1 MTLPQLSSPDA
12 LVPWS
17 RSLIRALEGG
27 ALGTGSRTVIVN
39 PPGEGG
45 GGNTATVNEK
55 RPEDF
60 GGNGTAT
67 GTIDATDAVQAA
79 FTAAGDG
86 GRVRLDGRYLV
97 TRSIKHVGGI
107 TIVGNGEII
116 VGDNVPP
123 AALNL
128 EVTPLAEL
136 AVAAVDNAA
145 VAIFSGSQ
153 NTTSDCARITLAAPS
168 TVLKVGQ
175 VAKLMSIDQQAGLEP
190 GKGRGEFV
198 HIQAVEGNG
207 TIAVTTARL
216 ANVYQTGI
224 KLVILDASK
233 VIDVADIRMST
244 TSFDTAVQQDW
255 AFAYL
260 RIFGAV
266 APSVRN
272 VRLRDGTDIGVQF
285 QACIGHQSSGVQVR
299 RMRNAIDTVSAGYGI
314 QDGGCAYGSHDGN
327 YFEDCRHAYTTVG
340 HTTATNPA
348 AAIGRNVGTVVS
360 NCVAFACSAGA
371 FDTHSDADGIL
382 FVGCTADAGYQGR
395 TSSYSGFQ
403 LRGQRCK
410 AVGCRVRGHKFGY
423 VAFKQIDGEETGHVF
438 EDCDYDGPG
447 TPFRQFGNS
456 TPPIFGSLI
465 NFRYRTTNPIGIRM
479 QGTLRV
485 FGGVFDYRG
494 SDNAGHTFELDE
506 DPDSCDLIA
515 EGFTARFADGI
526 GTNCR
531 VVAFQGDGVHKVRL
545 RGEVQ
550 VNPLTWQ
557 AVISTSGVAKAIDVQ
572 FEIDAD
578 KAPSNPI
585 GHFNLSAGSTIA
597 GVLTIRRGRTS
608 TSARIV
614 RNSQT
619 VDFTLDPL
627 GQFAPVLVFD
637 VGVTG
642 AGVNITDALAGLFV
656 GQLAMITNRAASS
669 NSLTV
674 DNNPG
679 GLLAIG
685 AARTLAAGES
695 ALLMWQGAAWVSPQ

>member
-1 MTLPQLSSPDA
+1 MGLPQLSSPDA
-12 LVPWS
+12 VVPWS

-27 ALGTGSRTVIVN
+27 ALAGGNRTVVVSPPSGGGTG
-39 PPGEGG
+39 
-45 GGNTATVNEK
+45 TANDDAK
-55 RPEDF
+55 RPESF
-60 GGNGTAT
+60 GADPT
-67 GTIDATDAVQAA
+67 GQADATAAVQAA
-79 FTAAGDG
+79 FDAAGDG
-86 GRVRLDGRYLV
+86 GRVRLDGSYLV
-97 TRSIKHVGGI
+97 TASILHRGGI
-107 TIVGNGEII
+107 TVDGDGEII
-116 VGDNVPP
+116 VGANAAP
-123 AALNL
+123 AALNI
-128 EVTPLAEL
+128 EVLPLAEL
-136 AVAAVDNAA
+136 AVLAVDNAA

-153 NTTSDCARITLAAPS
+153 NTTSDCARITLALPS
-168 TVLKVGQ
+168 TVLKPGA
-175 VAKLMSIDQQAGLEP
+175 VAKLMSADQQAGLEP

-198 HIQAVEGNG
+198 RIQAVEGNG

-224 KLVILDASK
+224 KLVILDPAAA
-233 VIDVADIRMST
+233 VDVSGIRLRSL
-244 TSFDTAVQQDW
+244 SFDTAVAQDHAY
-255 AFAYL
+255 AFI

-266 APSVRN
+266 GPSVRN
-272 VRLRDGTDIGVQF
+272 VRLRDGTDIGLQF
-285 QACIGHQSSGVQVR
+285 QGCIGHHTNGIRVR

-314 QDGGCAYGSHDGN
+314 QDGGCAYGQHLGG

-348 AAIGRNVGTVVS
+348 AAIGRNVGTEVAG
-360 NCVAFACSAGA
+360 CTAFACSAGA
-371 FDTHSDADGIL
+371 FDTHSDADGIT
-382 FVGCTADAGYQGR
+382 FIGCTADAGYQGR

-410 AVGCRVRGHKFGY
+410 AVGCTVRGHKFGY
-423 VAFKQIDGEETGHVF
+423 VFFKQIDGEETNHVA
-438 EDCDYDGPG
+438 ENCTYDGPG

-456 TPPIFGSLI
+456 TPPIFGNLI
-465 NFRYRTTNPIGIRM
+465 DFRYRTTNPIGIRM

-485 FGGVFDYRG
+485 EGGVFDYRG

-550 VNPLTWQ
+550 VDPRTWQ

-585 GHFNLSAGSTIA
+585 GHFNLAAGSTIA
-597 GVLTIRRGRTS
+597 GVLTIKRGRTS

-637 VGVTG
+637 IGVTG
-642 AGVNITDALAGLFV
+642 AGVNITDALDGLFV

-669 NSLTV
+669 NSLTI
-674 DNNPG
+674 DSNPAG
-679 GLLAIG
+679 QLSIG

-695 ALLMWQGAAWVSPQ
+695 ALLMWEGSTWVAPQ